1 MLKHFI
7 EKLIHG
13 ESLTREEA
21 RTVILLMLEE
31 NGASEQIA
39 ALLTLLRAKGE
50 TPEEILGAID
60 ALQENM
66 LFVPTKLKTLD
77 IVGTG
82 GDGFNTV
89 NISTGAAI
97 LAAACGVTVAKHG
110 NRAVSS
116 ACGAADVLQALGI
129 DIEMSSEK
137 IALCLQTLKI
147 GFCFAPKFNPTLG
160 KIRDV
165 RRRLGI
171 ATIFNLV
178 GPFLNPANAKHFVLG
193 VYSEKLLQ
201 PFADTLMKLGIE
213 KSVIVH
219 SDGLDEISC
228 SGVTQ
233 VIEVYKDQQKKYE
246 IHSEQFG
253 LNVYQRSDLIGGD
266 ATTNALL
273 ITQALEGVTGA
284 IADALILNAGMAIYI
299 YGLEDN
305 LTDAVNKAKDVL
317 SKGTAINLLNRWQEF
332 SAK

>member
-7 EKLIHG
+7 EKFIDG
-13 ESLTREEA
+13 GSLTREET
-21 RTVILLMLEE
+21 RTAVLLMLED
-31 NGASEQIA
+31 NAAPEQIA
-39 ALLTLLRAKGE
+39 ALLVLLRAKRE
-50 TPEEILGAID
+50 TPAEIIGAID

-66 LFVPTKLKTLD
+66 LFVPTDLKTLD

-82 GDGFNTV
+82 GDRANTV

-97 LAAACGVTVAKHG
+97 LAAACGVTVVKHG

-116 ACGAADVLQALGI
+116 ACGSADVLEALGI
-129 DIEMSSEK
+129 DIEMSPET
-137 IALCLQTLKI
+137 IARCLELLNI
-147 GFCFAPKFNPTLG
+147 GFCFAPKFNPALI

-165 RRRLGI
+165 RKRLSV

-193 VYSEKLLQ
+193 VYSEELLQ
-201 PFADTLMKLGIE
+201 PFADTLMELRVE
-213 KSVIVH
+213 KSVVVH

-233 VIEVYKDQQKKYE
+233 VVEINKGKQVKYE
-246 IHSEQFG
+246 IHPEQFG
-253 LNVYQRSDLIGGD
+253 LNVYQRSDLVGGNS
-266 ATTNALL
+266 ATNALL

-299 YGLEDN
+299 YGLTDN
-305 LTDAVNKAKDVL
+305 LADAVNKAKEVL
-317 SKGTAINLLNRWQEF
+317 SKGSAISLLNRWQDF